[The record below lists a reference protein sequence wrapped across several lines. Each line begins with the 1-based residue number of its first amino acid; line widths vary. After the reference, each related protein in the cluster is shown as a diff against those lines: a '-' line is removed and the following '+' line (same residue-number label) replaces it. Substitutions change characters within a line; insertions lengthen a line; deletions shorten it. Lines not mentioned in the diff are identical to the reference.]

1 MPLIDRSDLN
11 FDYTWTSEPGENA
24 RNRPQT
30 TGSTKSSFFRRNE
43 GNEVLSL
50 INEYASDHEISD
62 KQEALEIEKMLR
74 EKLGEEE
81 MTRAEIRVWLDG
93 ALSRQQE

>member
-11 FDYTWTSEPGENA
+11 FDYTWTSEPGNNA

-30 TGSTKSSFFRRNE
+30 IGSTKSSFFRRNE

-50 INEYASDHEISD
+50 INEYADDHEIRD
-62 KQEALEIEKMLR
+62 KQEALEIEQLLR
-74 EKLGEEE
+74 EKLGEED
-81 MTRAEIRVWLDG
+81 MTRDEVRAWLDG
-93 ALSRQQE
+93 ALSRQK